1 MVAKYEIHGYIKL
14 NVDDDWIPLK
24 PPQLSDTDNYLQ
36 IQDSLR
42 RAGINYY
49 IIEVRRNPKW
59 VELSP

>member
-24 PPQLSDTDNYLQ
+24 PPQLFGTDNYLQ

-42 RAGINYY
+42 RAGIKYY
-49 IIEVRRNPKW
+49 IIEVRK
-59 VELSP
+59 STI